1 LSTPE
6 AAAVTERGGQIEIA
20 SGPQRVGVTALGGGL
35 RSYEVAGRPL
45 LDGFPPVERA
55 TSGRG
60 QVLAPWPNRIEDGS
74 YEFDGKRMQ
83 LPLTEP
89 EHGNAIHGLVRSANW
104 NVVDLEDHRVLLDYV
119 LEPQPGYPFTL
130 GLSVEYSL
138 SDTGLTVQTTASNL
152 GMETCPFGSGQ
163 HPYLTLGTPTVD
175 GLRLEVP
182 AEVVLLSDERG
193 LPVSSES
200 VAGTDYDFRAGRAI
214 GGSVLDNGFAGLE
227 RDDDGRARV
236 LLDDPDSG
244 DGVTLWVD
252 ESYPY
257 LMVFT
262 GDPLPDVARRSLAVE
277 PMTCPPNAFRT
288 GDSLFRLKPGDTT
301 ASTWGIEPRLAGQ
314 GGLDVR

>member
-1 LSTPE
+1 VTDGGQ
-6 AAAVTERGGQIEIA
+6 AVAERRGQIEIA
-20 SGPQRVGVTALGGGL
+20 AGAQRVAVVELGGGL
-35 RSYEVAGRPL
+35 RSYEAAGRPL
-45 LDGFPPVERA
+45 LDGFPAAERP

-74 YEFDGKRMQ
+74 YEFDGKQMQ

-89 EHGNAIHGLVRSANW
+89 EHGNAIHGLVRNANW
-104 NVVDLEDHRVLLDYV
+104 NVVDLEAYRVLLDHV

-130 GLSVEYSL
+130 GLSIEYAL
-138 SDTGLTVQTTASNL
+138 SDTGLTVQTTARNL

-163 HPYLTLGTPTVD
+163 HPYLTLGTATVD

-193 LPVSSES
+193 LPTSSES

-214 GGSVLDNGFAGLE
+214 GGTVLDNGFAGLE

-236 LLDDPDSG
+236 RLDDPDSG

-288 GDSLFRLKPGDTT
+288 GDSLIRLKPGETT